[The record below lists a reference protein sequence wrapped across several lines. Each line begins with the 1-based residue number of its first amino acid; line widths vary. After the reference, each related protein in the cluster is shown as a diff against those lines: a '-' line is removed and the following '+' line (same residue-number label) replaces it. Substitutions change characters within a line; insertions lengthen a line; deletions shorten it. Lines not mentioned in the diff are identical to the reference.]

1 MSYGTIEIS
10 EGELVQKGEMARSI
24 WIEYA
29 GADYHVMARGNRR
42 EGYFSIMTTAVSLWV
57 RPVRSSLTQRQ
68 NEQCMK
74 PTLILLTALLLSPLA
89 ALGDAAP
96 SNGKLFARLKVANT
110 R

>member
-1 MSYGTIEIS
+1 
-10 EGELVQKGEMARSI
+10 
-24 WIEYA
+24 
-29 GADYHVMARGNRR
+29 
-42 EGYFSIMTTAVSLWV
+42 
-57 RPVRSSLTQRQ
+57 
-68 NEQCMK
+68 MK